1 MIDPEFATS
10 LSQVLAQN
18 YIKSVA
24 KTTLKSA
31 LIGTAA
37 YVAVDMVSKVLKDKK
52 DDKKK

>member
-1 MIDPEFATS
+1 MIDPELATS

-24 KTTLKSA
+24 ETTLKSA

-37 YVAVDMVSKVLKDKK
+37 YVAGNIVSKVLKDKK
-52 DDKKK
+52 DDKTK